1 MRKAS
6 SFLLLLLCAALT
18 GLSQSKTL
26 TGRVTDSKD
35 GSPMAGVTVSVKGTT
50 VSTQT
55 DVNGNYS
62 LTVPA
67 DSKVLVFSYVGFGSE
82 EVSVRNSNSVN
93 LAMTSEERKLQEV
106 VVVGY
111 GTQKKKSVTAAIT
124 KVDVSEIN
132 NLVTPSFDKQLSGRA
147 AGVQVTVPS
156 GLTNQEPRIRIRGV
170 NSISYGRDPL
180 IVIDGVPAVS
190 GSLLQSNPAN
200 GNING
205 VANGTSS
212 TPVSGTTNNSGLSSV
227 ANTNALSDINP
238 SDIES
243 IEILKDGAATAIYGS
258 RAANGVLMITTKKGK
273 QGKMNVNYNMYVGTF
288 KPASRYNLLNAQQ
301 FVTIANEKYSNAGQP
316 AQAFMNAQN
325 TNTDWQDQIYT
336 QNPFVQSHS
345 ISMDGANATTNYYL
359 SFNYLAQDGMIK
371 TNNSKRYG
379 VRMNLSHKVNKWV
392 RIGNSLAVSRVDD
405 NDQNNGGNA
414 LGSAITAALRD
425 LPNVRVYDTANK
437 KFSGFN
443 VTPDGAALG
452 QDANLR
458 AIDDNYVNIAY
469 TLAKNKQQS
478 EKYRVLENLYIE
490 ITPFTDFTFRSQG
503 SVDYQSSNDFL
514 SYDPLHGDGRGSNG
528 RVDNISL
535 RRNRLIWQNYANY
548 AKSFG
553 NHNLYFTAGL
563 ETQKDEEKYSYG
575 RGQNF
580 SDPFFI
586 SNNLISGSFTTFT
599 SGGGLFKSGF
609 VSYFGRINYDFNNK
623 YFLQVSYRR
632 DGQSSLA
639 KDVRFG
645 NFPGASAGWRISQE
659 DFWQN
664 SALGNVIDEFKIRGS
679 YAIVG
684 NTLTGFPYLSTYG
697 PFPYGGLNGIA
708 IDAVGNNALQW
719 ETNKKI
725 DAGFDMTLFKKRL
738 NIIFDWYQNRNDDL
752 VLAAPLPSSY
762 GVPNN
767 SIFRNIGNMKNWGF
781 EITLDG
787 TIYQTRNFNWSANF
801 NFTSAKN
808 KVLSLVNNQDVILQ
822 GPNNG
827 TFNILRVGEPINA
840 IYGFVYAGV
849 NSGNGNPLYFKQDA
863 GHTLVQS
870 NIAGN
875 GYNVSNGKDDPTLGA
890 ATTLDGA
897 TDRVVLG
904 STIPTYFGGF
914 TNTFTFKKI
923 TLDIF
928 LRYSGGNDI
937 YNLTR
942 QETLLNQ
949 GFQNNG
955 VEVLRRWTK
964 AGDQTDVPKVWIGKN
979 NQVNNQSVAI
989 SRFVEKGDYVRLQN
1003 VVLSYAFDNKALEQ
1017 KTKGIVRSLKVF
1029 AQGQNLWTRTDYSGI
1044 DPDNYSEFGIDNGTV
1059 PQPRS
1064 FSIGFNIGF

>member
-6 SFLLLLLCAALT
+6 SFLLLLLCVALNVFSQSRMLT
-18 GLSQSKTL
+18 GK
-26 TGRVTDSKD
+26 VTDSKD
-35 GSPMAGVTVSVKGTT
+35 GSPMAGVTVSAKGTT

-55 DVNGNYS
+55 DANGNYS
-62 LTVPA
+62 ISVPA
-67 DSKVLVFSYVGFGSE
+67 NSKALVFSYVGFGSE
-82 EVSVRNSNSVN
+82 EAAIRAGNTMN
-93 LAMTSEERKLQEV
+93 LALTSDERRLQEV
-106 VVVGY
+106 VVIGY
-111 GTQKKKSVTAAIT
+111 GTQKKKSVTSAIT
-124 KVDVSEIN
+124 KVDVADIN
-132 NLVTPSFDKQLSGRA
+132 NLVTPSFDKQLAGRA

-190 GSLLQSNPAN
+190 GSLLQSNPSN

-212 TPVSGTTNNSGLSSV
+212 TPVSGTSNNSGISSV
-227 ANTNALSDINP
+227 SNTNALSDINP

-243 IEILKDGAATAIYGS
+243 IEVLKDGAATAIYGS
-258 RAANGVLMITTKKGK
+258 RAANGVILITTKRGK
-273 QGKMNVNYNMYVGTF
+273 VGKMNVNYNMYVGTF
-288 KPASRYNLLNAQQ
+288 RPAKRYQLLNAQQ
-301 FVTIANEKYSNAGQP
+301 FVTIANEKYSNASQP

-325 TNTDWQDQIYT
+325 TNTDWQDQIYND
-336 QNPFVQSHS
+336 NPFVQSHS
-345 ISMDGANATTNYYL
+345 VSMDGANASTNYYL
-359 SFNYLAQDGMIK
+359 SFNYLSQDGLII

-379 VRMNLSHKVNKWV
+379 LRTMLSHKVNKWV
-392 RIGNSLAVSRVDD
+392 KVGNTLAVSRVDD

-414 LGSAITAALRD
+414 LGSAMTAALRG
-425 LPNVRVYDTANK
+425 LPNVRVHDTANK

-458 AIDDNYVNIAY
+458 PIDDNYVNIAY
-469 TLAKNKQQS
+469 TLAKNQQRS
-478 EKYRVLENLYIE
+478 EKYRILENLYIE
-490 ITPFTDFTFRSQG
+490 VTPFTDFIFRSQLG
-503 SVDYQSSNDFL
+503 YDFQSSADFL

-528 RVDNISL
+528 RVDNINL
-535 RRNRLIWQNYANY
+535 RRSRLVWQNYANY
-548 AKSFG
+548 NKSFG
-553 NHNLYFTAGL
+553 NHNLFFTLGM
-563 ETQKDEEKYSYG
+563 ENQKDEEKYSYG
-575 RGQNF
+575 RGTNF

-586 SNNLISGSFTTFT
+586 SNNLISGSYTTFT
-599 SGGGLFKSGF
+599 SGGGLFKAGF
-609 VSYFGRINYDFNNK
+609 VSYFGRINYDFSNK
-623 YFLQVSYRR
+623 YFLQVTYRR

-639 KDVRFG
+639 ENVRFG
-645 NFPGASAGWRISQE
+645 DFPGASVGWRISE
-659 DFWQN
+659 EGFWQN
-664 SALGNVIDEFKIRGS
+664 SGLRNVIDEFKIRGS
-679 YAIVG
+679 YAVVG

-708 IDAVGNNALQW
+708 IDAVGNDALQW

-725 DAGFDMTLFKKRL
+725 DAGFDMSLWKRRL
-738 NIIFDWYQNRNDDL
+738 NITFDWYQNRNDDL
-752 VLAAPLPSSY
+752 VLAAPLPSSF
-762 GVPNN
+762 GIPNN
-767 SIFRNIGNMKNWGF
+767 SIFRNIGNMKNWGY

-787 TIYQTRNFNWSANF
+787 ILYQNTNFQWSANF

-808 KVLSLVNNQDVILQ
+808 EVLSLVNNQDVVLQ

-827 TFNILRVGEPINA
+827 TFNILRVGQSINA

-849 NSGNGNPLYFKQDA
+849 NSGNGNPLYQKQDA
-863 GHTLVQS
+863 NKTLVQS

-875 GYNVSNGKDDPTLGA
+875 GYNIANSKDDPSLGA

-897 TDRVVLG
+897 TDRVILG
-904 STIPTYFGGF
+904 NTIPTWFGGF
-914 TNTFTFKKI
+914 TNTFTYKRF
-923 TLDIF
+923 TLDLF
-928 LRYSGGNDI
+928 LRYSGGNKI

-942 QETLLNQ
+942 QETLANQ

-955 VEVLRRWTK
+955 VEILQRWTK
-964 AGDQTDVPKVWIGKN
+964 VGDQTDVPKVWIGKN

-1003 VVLSYAFDNKALEQ
+1003 VVFSYAFDDKALEQ
-1017 KTKGIVRSLKVF
+1017 RTKGIVRSLKLFV
-1029 AQGQNLWTRTDYSGI
+1029 QGQNLWTKTDYMGI

-1064 FSIGFNIGF
+1064 FSIGMNLGF